1 MWPRARGK
9 RCWWDTRFTRVGAH
23 KSHAR
28 FCVKSRAGDEPCQ
41 VGTSNINIFDFELD
55 GDQVYLIDTPG
66 FNDTD
71 RSDVETLR
79 IIATYLSA
87 SYARNVFI
95 HGIIYLHRIAD
106 NRMSGSS
113 KRNIDMFKALCGYS
127 TYSNVAIA
135 TTFWNQQERRTFV
148 QREAELKDDPAF
160 FGGVLSE
167 GARLFRHENLG
178 QDARQLRNSAH
189 AIVRHVVTQSRLA
202 PVVLLI
208 QHELVDE
215 HKALEHT
222 AAGVVIAGELSKVA
236 EGYKRQLATLQNDLE
251 NEIRKQGRNQKS
263 EIMDLKDEFQRKLT
277 SAEREHN
284 VLESS
289 MTNLHEREQQALI
302 NKLQATERR
311 FLVQLQRR
319 EEELKD
325 MEESLRLMREEASR
339 QGAVNQPK
347 VEQDLG
353 EHENEIAGA
362 QKSLQNGQKA
372 LDGFRST
379 MKSIGQGAVSGVA
392 GSVTT
397 VVLAGGIHFHQ

>member
-1 MWPRARGK
+1 M
-9 RCWWDTRFTRVGAH
+9 
-23 KSHAR
+23 
-28 FCVKSRAGDEPCQ
+28 CVKSRAYDEPYQ
-41 VGTSNINIFDFELD
+41 IGTSDINIFDFELD

-79 IIATYLSA
+79 VLATYLSA
-87 SYARNVFI
+87 SYARNVFV

-106 NRMSGSS
+106 NRISGSS

-135 TTFWNQQERRTFV
+135 TTFWNQQERWIFAR
-148 QREAELKDDPAF
+148 REAELKEDPAF
-160 FGGVLSE
+160 FHDILSE
-167 GARLFRHENLG
+167 GASLFRHGELG
-178 QDARQLRNSAH
+178 QDVRQLRDSAY
-189 AIVRHVVTQSRLA
+189 AIVRHVVAQSRLA

-215 HKALEHT
+215 HKALEQT
-222 AAGVVIAGELSKVA
+222 AAGVVIADELCKVA
-236 EGYKRQLATLQNDLE
+236 EGYKRQLAALQNDLKT
-251 NEIRKQGRNQKS
+251 EIRKQGRNQKA
-263 EIMDLKDEFQRKLT
+263 EIMNLKDEFQRKLT

-284 VLESS
+284 VLKSS
-289 MTNLHEREQQALI
+289 MTKLHEREQQTL
-302 NKLQATERR
+302 NDKLKATERR
-311 FLVQLQRR
+311 FRVQLQRR

-347 VEQDLG
+347 VEQDLA
-353 EHENEIAGA
+353 ENENEIAGA
-362 QKSLQNGQKA
+362 QQSVQNGQKA
-372 LDGFRST
+372 LVDFRST

-397 VVLAGGIHFHQ
+397 AVLVGGIRFHQ